1 VKHYIRA
8 LPPRAEFFI
17 VVVGAFG
24 YFILGSVI
32 AFFYPTPQIPISNAT
47 LRFLLVYESVVLL
60 ALLTLLRLRDWPLSH
75 IGIRPTL
82 MGTLVGA
89 GLAAAAYLAYVA
101 VFLVAAILSPYV
113 QQIADERAFVTA
125 GLDLALII
133 AVSVVNPIFE
143 EVFVCG
149 YVISAL
155 MGRRGFWTAVNVS
168 IGLRLA
174 YHLYQGPI
182 GVISIIPLGL
192 VFAYWYART
201 GRLWPVV
208 VAHAIFD
215 LVALLNLGSG
225 E

>member
-8 LPPRAEFFI
+8 LSPRAEFAI
-17 VVVGAFG
+17 VVGGAFG

-32 AFFYPTPQIPISNAT
+32 AFLYPTPQIPISNAT
-47 LRFLLVYESVVLL
+47 LQFLLVYESVVLL
-60 ALLTLLRLRDWPLSH
+60 ALLSLLRLRDWPLSH
-75 IGIRPTL
+75 LGIRPTL
-82 MGTLVGA
+82 LGTLVGA

-101 VFLVAAILSPYV
+101 VFLVAAIISPYV
-113 QQIADERAFVTA
+113 QQIANEQMLVTA

-149 YVISAL
+149 YVISTL
-155 MGRRGFWTAVNVS
+155 MGRRGLWTAVNVS

-182 GVISIIPLGL
+182 GVISIIPLGF

-215 LVALLNLGSG
+215 LVGLLELNSG